1 MDYKKVIEKW
11 LKDYNDI
18 VIQLDSY
25 KSLYN
30 ELEKQ
35 VRDGDAICYDKDKL
49 SPSHKFS
56 SDTEDKA
63 IILANISIKI
73 NHLENKILVI
83 NQGIKQLNENERRII
98 ELRYMRLNRWDKPLT
113 WKQVSCSMNYDE
125 SWCRELCQRAIN
137 TLTKVMFGEIQA
149 ENPLNTSVF

>member
-11 LKDYNDI
+11 LKEYNDTL
-18 VIQLDSY
+18 IQLNSY

-35 VRDGDAICYDKDKL
+35 VRDGDALAYDKDKL
-49 SPSHKFS
+49 SKTYKIN

-83 NQGIKQLNENERRII
+83 RQGIKQLNENESKII
-98 ELRYMRLNRWDKPLT
+98 ELRYMRLNRWDKPLN
-113 WKQVSCSMNYDE
+113 WVQISREMNYNI
-125 SWCRELCQRAIN
+125 SWCMELRNRSII
-137 TLTKVMFGEIQA
+137 TLTKVMFGIQE
-149 ENPLNTSVF
+149 ENTQNTRGF

>member
-11 LKDYNDI
+11 LREYNDI
-18 VIQLDSY
+18 FIQLNSY

-30 ELEKQ
+30 DFEKQ
-35 VRDGDAICYDKDKL
+35 VRDGDALAYDKDKL
-49 SPSHKFS
+49 SKTYKIS
-56 SDTEDKA
+56 SDTENKA
-63 IILANISIKI
+63 ITLANMSIGI

-83 NQGIKQLNENERRII
+83 RQGIKQLNDNERRII

-113 WKQVSCSMNYDE
+113 WVQISREMNYDT
-125 SWCRELCQRAIN
+125 SWCRELRNRAIN
-137 TLTKVMFGEIQA
+137 TLTGVMFGIQA